1 MRVGATTTLVRL
13 IEVGARWA
21 GRVLATGAG
30 KRPVETLERANRAAR
45 VLVDRMGDLSAEGLF
60 GVGGSSG
67 VGRYG
72 DFYSTSTAVH
82 AAVKV
87 RADAVGRP
95 PIRVHEV
102 GPDGEEIP
110 VGPGHPLQALL
121 DRPNPFWTPA
131 ELWRATETYLSLWGA
146 AFWGIER
153 DESGFVTELW
163 PLRPDRVK
171 VLPDETSYVRG
182 FVYEH
187 AGKRV
192 AYLPEE
198 IVWFR
203 HFNPT
208 DEFSGASSVAPSRAA
223 VEMSASALLFNR
235 SFFANSATPSDLAIT
250 TDETP
255 TDDQVAEF
263 YERWE
268 ARFAGPGRAHRPIV
282 LGQGMD
288 AKRLGLSHRDMEFIE
303 ALKWSV
309 EEVARAFGVPK
320 AFLGDLQEA
329 TLANIDSEERFLW
342 RNTIVPELR
351 LLEDAV
357 NRTLTPLFAAPG
369 GPELRIR
376 FDLGVIEALQDSEN
390 ERVDR
395 LVKLVGAGVLT
406 VNEVRAGRGLGP
418 VDWGDRPTER
428 SGDRVAPA

>member
-1 MRVGATTTLVRL
+1 MGAATTLVRL
-13 IEVGARWA
+13 IETGARWA
-21 GRVLATGAG
+21 GRVISSNAA
-30 KRPVETLERANRAAR
+30 KRPGERVERSNRASR
-45 VLVDRMGDLSAEGLF
+45 VLVDRMGGPFGEEWF
-60 GVGGSSG
+60 GVGGSSSP
-67 VGRYG
+67 GRYG
-72 DFYSTSTAVH
+72 DYYSTSAAVH
-82 AAVKV
+82 AAVQV
-87 RADAVGRP
+87 RASAVARP
-95 PIRVHEV
+95 PFQVHEI
-102 GPDGEEIP
+102 GPDGGELP
-110 VGPGHPLQALL
+110 VAHGHPFQSLL
-121 DRPNPFWTPA
+121 DHPNPFWTSA

-146 AFWGIER
+146 AFWGLER
-153 DESGFVTELW
+153 DESGAVTEVW
-163 PLRPDRVK
+163 PLRPDRVR

-198 IVWFR
+198 VVWFK

-208 DEFSGASSVAPSRAA
+208 DEFSGASSLAPSRAA
-223 VEMSASALLFNR
+223 VEMASSALLFNR

-255 TDDQVAEF
+255 TDEQVAEF

-268 ARFAGPGRAHRPIV
+268 ARFAGPGHAHRPIV
-282 LGQGMD
+282 LSRGMD
-288 AKRLGLSHRDMEFIE
+288 AKRLGLSHREMEFIE

-309 EEVARAFGVPK
+309 EEVSRAFGVPK

-329 TLANIDSEERFLW
+329 TLANIDTEERFLW

-357 NRTLTPLFAAPG
+357 NRTLAPLFTIPG
-369 GPELRIR
+369 GPELRAR
-376 FDLGVIEALQDSEN
+376 FDLGAIEALQESEN

-418 VDWGDRPTER
+418 VDWGDRPVEWTR
-428 SGDRVAPA
+428 DGRAPV